1 MRTQWE
7 DNNNKYLRMSHE
19 KGGSNI
25 EQQQQDIEKTHTGFF
40 GDREGIAKPLIMN
53 NKDYDR
59 TDIWLDNDSSTLK
72 SRLEDKVLTDSLD

>member
-1 MRTQWE
+1 MRRQQQQVSENVAW
-7 DNNNKYLRMSHE
+7 
-19 KGGSNI
+19 KGGQR
-25 EQQQQDIEKTHTGFF
+25 QQQQDIEKTHTGFF

-59 TDIWLDNDSSTLK
+59 TNIWLDNDSSTLK

>member
-1 MRTQWE
+1 MRRQQQQVSENVAW
-7 DNNNKYLRMSHE
+7 KR
-19 KGGSNI
+19 GQQ
-25 EQQQQDIEKTHTGFF
+25 QQQQDMEKTHTGFF

-72 SRLEDKVLTDSLD
+72 SRLEDKVLTD